1 MLVPRITICVL
12 SLLFYAIK
20 SNCPR
25 FLYGRTS
32 GTALG
37 PSSRLSAQP
46 IVEEATTPSDITAPS
61 PSTSETS
68 TVFTDVDGEE
78 EPRSAQPEEDNEQP
92 PPIEVSTIDANAIRS
107 PAVSLKASMLF
118 SMTSINLTPT

>member
-1 MLVPRITICVL
+1 MPRMVICQS
-12 SLLFYAIK
+12 SLLFYAVK
-20 SNCPR
+20 SNTPR
-25 FLYGRTS
+25 FPYGRSS

-37 PSSRLSAQP
+37 QSSSLSAQP

-78 EPRSAQPEEDNEQP
+78 EPRSAQPEEDNEQS
-92 PPIEVSTIDANAIRS
+92 VSTEVGSTDPGSIRS
-107 PAVSLKASMLF
+107 PAAILKVCS
-118 SMTSINLTPT
+118 